1 MLVPEINWYFDGT
14 VQEQLRATIQE
25 LQQFAADW
33 AQLIYAKLRRHQ
45 EETSRGE
52 NCLLFL

>member
-1 MLVPEINWYFDGT
+1 MLAPEINWYFDGT
-14 VQEQLRATIQE
+14 VQEQVKDDDTGVTAV
-25 LQQFAADW
+25 AA

-52 NCLLFL
+52 NCLLVL